1 MILHL
6 HIHKLEI
13 FGDAPEFKM
22 VKDSIEK
29 LSNHFNLSVQ
39 HPDDK
44 IDKYILFE
52 YTKGFAGKHL
62 LSPLNDV
69 IYEKKEG
76 FLLMPFRHP
85 LLPVAGC
92 SWLKNAFISAIP
104 DNFPS

>member
-1 MILHL
+1 LINTLLLLTYGYDSQTLQSLDDVMILHL

-44 IDKYILFE
+44 IDK
-52 YTKGFAGKHL
+52 
-62 LSPLNDV
+62 
-69 IYEKKEG
+69 
-76 FLLMPFRHP
+76 
-85 LLPVAGC
+85 
-92 SWLKNAFISAIP
+92 
-104 DNFPS
+104 